1 MKALLYF
8 LFFLLPFSAFSA
20 SHAVVLPPAN
30 HINVIDDFVEDELD
44 KDSFYQ
50 HLDKDVPGTPIR
62 FVTYVER
69 VRTSGGFAA
78 ETTSGLLAA
87 STLGL
92 VPIVRNKDFKVVF
105 RVIVNGKVITEY
117 EYVKNVTDAT
127 SLYTLKDTELS
138 DDLKVWVSD
147 VLKQTTQK
155 LKRDKALLDLIAEY
169 KYYYGDY

>member
-8 LFFLLPFSAFSA
+8 LLLLLPFSAYSA
-20 SHAVVLPPAN
+20 SNSVVLPPAN
-30 HINVIDDFVEDELD
+30 LINVIDDFVVDALN

-50 HLDKDVPGTPIR
+50 HLDKGVPGTPIR

-69 VRTSGGFAA
+69 VQTSGGFAA

-92 VPIVRNKDFKVVF
+92 VPILRNKDFKVVF
-105 RVIVNGKVITEY
+105 RVLANGKIITEY

-127 SLYTLKDTELS
+127 SLYTFQNTELS
-138 DDLKVWVSD
+138 DDLKIWVVD
-147 VLKQTTQK
+147 VLNQTTQK
-155 LKRDKALLDLIAEY
+155 LKRDKVLLDLIAEY